1 MKMYRNKAVAE
12 RVQRVMPKKA
22 SRKNPAIEAFDRTGE
37 VSTGGPRQTAYTK
50 AVPKKKKRKGPQLTG
65 TAYAP
70 RKRKYQ
76 VDKATK

>member
-1 MKMYRNKAVAE
+1 MMYRNDKTAQ
-12 RVQRVMPKKA
+12 RVQRAMPKRA

-50 AVPKKKKRKGPQLTG
+50 KKAVRKKRKGPQLTG